1 MRDLGRDFALL
12 QHLPDGARCTLD
24 ARLPIAA
31 VFDRRSHR
39 RARATRGRPGG
50 GGAAGGAPHAAAA
63 AQRAVE
69 EAARV
74 TEEAASAARRAG
86 ARAEE
91 EIAAARRAAEKA
103 AADAASEEASRA
115 AQAAKT
121 PRSMKDLLPPTTA
134 ARTRRGQTQE
144 RGNEEPAQT
153 PQPERRRART
163 VEQSGPPR
171 EATRSEPRPP
181 VAHVAADRDPKTRDN
196 NSAPRKAARSEPR
209 PAVARAAAARPAA
222 RTPSPEKEE
231 EPETAALNAAS
242 PTVAAMAG
250 QTLALQASSPDGP
263 LYFDGGA
270 REGKAAFGVWK
281 SDAEYTGRL
290 LGNETAQTAEV
301 AGLAACMAIAL
312 GMARRGAKQITIRG
326 DSHYALATAIQAYE
340 TVLAQP
346 GRSPQ
351 HRLWKR
357 IAAIRAQIP
366 AGCALQFEWLPR
378 AANTKADHICT
389 SLLRGTVAAPG
400 AVQATPAPATIEMTN
415 AVFEQIAARAL
426 EGKLGRNIRSI
437 PPRLTVLWRAVVE
450 GVVAWSPAALFLAPL
465 VLLQKAGPPLR
476 ARLLK
481 YVSCPSLVRMAFAAA
496 AAGSDPPEEA
506 RKTDRRV
513 IIEKLAAIAPGKAL
527 KAIRPSEPPVDL
539 QAPAARAAATAKVH
553 ATPATIEE
561 VSAERAAIPMNPAR
575 LPATSPELIATIVKR
590 DLAHAASPG
599 PDGWTRE
606 LLLASFSAASKDAF
620 AAIVNGWLGEK
631 SILPPVVDALARA
644 SAVVAWKKPAAN
656 GLRVVGMTG
665 ALAKAA
671 WKIAIA
677 TYFSTRAPPRNNAAF
692 APAGAANGV
701 KAVNAWIAE
710 GRDVLVGDVVDAYY
724 ATRREQVIS
733 KIAGTAVAPLAR
745 WVYGGVTPL
754 CVGGGLFSADE
765 GLLPGCA
772 GAALL
777 FAIASEVDDEA
788 VLFADDIAAPAD
800 VFPRVAAKLA
810 ERGFEV
816 SKIRRV
822 NATEGGKYLGAAVGG
837 KDAALEVLRGVLSKV
852 RNDFSLIE
860 GAGISRQGMWAM
872 FRALVRGI
880 IWNLALAAPAV
891 VSEIAGE
898 FDEFLWLCVL
908 RFARVT
914 AEAAN
919 DMSRR
924 LFAAPHSA
932 TGLALPV
939 FAIDHALMNKLL
951 FDAASWPPRPP
962 NRATDREIRTAV
974 RTATVEHK
982 KGLLQ
987 TLPRAF
993 VEMHT
998 DEHDWLG
1005 IPNIHRSL
1013 RIGDDAWINAFRERL
1028 YLSDPKFALHKKC
1041 GSTEHDRD
1049 HWFACHRC
1057 WGCGWFTRRH
1067 NVVQE
1072 AFRQAARA
1080 TAILT
1085 SAAFRSVY
1093 DHDTSHEIVPDLI
1106 VFDGDVPTV
1115 IDFSIA
1121 HQSARSAQLHQGD
1134 VAMKRAKEKEAKYA
1148 NWRPGDANVMGLVV
1162 TTRYTMHHTASKLL
1176 VKIAKGTG
1184 REAFVM
1190 EAKAQMKVALI
1201 NFEAF
1206 RVRRA
1211 VNYVHVGVA
1220 SADA

>member
-1 MRDLGRDFALL
+1 VPRSGGRRREGGARRHYTTGAGAGGAAVARARGGMARAGRGTAARSGDGDGRGAGSGGLRSGGGG
-12 QHLPDGARCTLD
+12 DGA
-24 ARLPIAA
+24 AG
-31 VFDRRSHR
+31 RSGGGGKDSGR
-39 RARATRGRPGG
+39 KRGRARGRRVHCGRGARGKPSGGRSGGAHRDGRRRGEKRRRERGTGRQPSEGRGGGADTGGGRRRERRGGERGAGSKAGRRGGRGGGRGRSG
-50 GGAAGGAPHAAAA
+50 GGAASSRGGGARHG
-63 AQRAVE
+63 RGGVGGE
-69 EAARV
+69 
-74 TEEAASAARRAG
+74 ARRGAG
-86 ARAEE
+86 RGGDCRGKACRGESGRRRGERRSQQGSAGGED
-91 EIAAARRAAEKA
+91 AALHEGSFAADNGGAHAKGPDAGTRKRRTG
-103 AADAASEEASRA
+103 ADAATGTKA
-115 AQAAKT
+115 
-121 PRSMKDLLPPTTA
+121 
-134 ARTRRGQTQE
+134 G
-144 RGNEEPAQT
+144 
-153 PQPERRRART
+153 
-163 VEQSGPPR
+163 
-171 EATRSEPRPP
+171 
-181 VAHVAADRDPKTRDN
+181 AHGGA
-196 NSAPRKAARSEPR
+196 E
-209 PAVARAAAARPAA
+209 RPAA
-222 RTPSPEKEE
+222 RGDEVGAETPRCARGGGPRPKNKGQQQRTEKGRKIGIK
-231 EPETAALNAAS
+231 TGGRAAS

-677 TYFSTRAPPRNNAAF
+677 TYFSPRAAAEQRRVRPSRRSEWSQSRQRVDRRRSGRSRRRRRRRLLRDAPRASHQQDCGHGGRATSALGLRRRDAF
-692 APAGAANGV
+692 VRRRRAFFCRRRPPAGL
-701 KAVNAWIAE
+701 
-710 GRDVLVGDVVDAYY
+710 R
-724 ATRREQVIS
+724 
-733 KIAGTAVAPLAR
+733 
-745 WVYGGVTPL
+745 
-754 CVGGGLFSADE
+754 
-765 GLLPGCA
+765 GC
-772 GAALL
+772 
-777 FAIASEVDDEA
+777 
-788 VLFADDIAAPAD
+788 
-800 VFPRVAAKLA
+800 R
-810 ERGFEV
+810 
-816 SKIRRV
+816 
-822 NATEGGKYLGAAVGG
+822 AAVR
-837 KDAALEVLRGVLSKV
+837 DCE
-852 RNDFSLIE
+852 
-860 GAGISRQGMWAM
+860 
-872 FRALVRGI
+872 
-880 IWNLALAAPAV
+880 
-891 VSEIAGE
+891 
-898 FDEFLWLCVL
+898 
-908 RFARVT
+908 
-914 AEAAN
+914 
-919 DMSRR
+919 
-924 LFAAPHSA
+924 
-932 TGLALPV
+932 
-939 FAIDHALMNKLL
+939 
-951 FDAASWPPRPP
+951 
-962 NRATDREIRTAV
+962 
-974 RTATVEHK
+974 
-982 KGLLQ
+982 
-987 TLPRAF
+987 
-993 VEMHT
+993 
-998 DEHDWLG
+998 
-1005 IPNIHRSL
+1005 RS
-1013 RIGDDAWINAFRERL
+1013 
-1028 YLSDPKFALHKKC
+1028 
-1041 GSTEHDRD
+1041 
-1049 HWFACHRC
+1049 
-1057 WGCGWFTRRH
+1057 
-1067 NVVQE
+1067 
-1072 AFRQAARA
+1072 
-1080 TAILT
+1080 
-1085 SAAFRSVY
+1085 
-1093 DHDTSHEIVPDLI
+1093 
-1106 VFDGDVPTV
+1106 
-1115 IDFSIA
+1115 
-1121 HQSARSAQLHQGD
+1121 
-1134 VAMKRAKEKEAKYA
+1134 
-1148 NWRPGDANVMGLVV
+1148 
-1162 TTRYTMHHTASKLL
+1162 
-1176 VKIAKGTG
+1176 G
-1184 REAFVM
+1184 R
-1190 EAKAQMKVALI
+1190 
-1201 NFEAF
+1201 
-1206 RVRRA
+1206 
-1211 VNYVHVGVA
+1211 
-1220 SADA
+1220 